1 MEEDSSGNPVKW
13 SLTQWSVLY
22 GALLHTHAY
31 QAISESAILFWFYW
45 KARDKVTMIIIGR
58 TTTSNY
64 GTTLTTRTYT
74 ESTIIG
80 TTPTTSVSTPSTDED
95 LQTILWVCSIPVL
108 MFFLIICIFRRA
120 NIAAFCR
127 RTWNRVA
134 NLFC

>member
-1 MEEDSSGNPVKW
+1 MGYYFS
-13 SLTQWSVLY
+13 
-22 GALLHTHAY
+22 
-31 QAISESAILFWFYW
+31 
-45 KARDKVTMIIIGR
+45 VTMIIIGR

-108 MFFLIICIFRRA
+108 MFFLIICILRRGKKL
-120 NIAAFCR
+120 
-127 RTWNRVA
+127 
-134 NLFC
+134 LFKE